1 MMRYVASWLDLVLL
15 GRLDLVVIVT
25 LVLPYLLLLLVDGT
39 GSKGIGRA

>member
-15 GRLDLVVIVT
+15 GRLDPVVIVT
-25 LVLPYLLLLLVDGT
+25 LVLPYLLLLVDGT

>member
-15 GRLDLVVIVT
+15 GRLDPVVIVT
-25 LVLPYLLLLLVDGT
+25 LVLPYLLLVDGT